1 MSVRILVGDCLDR
14 LRTLPEESVHCVVTS
29 PPYWGLRD
37 YGVQG
42 AIGLEPTF
50 EEHLGTLV
58 TVFREVRRVLRK
70 DGTLWLN
77 YGDSYTAAQGINKD
91 GSPRLPK
98 VPTTIQNVP
107 TDRKP
112 GQQDLPAGW
121 STRKVSRTSRVT
133 RDNNFGLKPKD
144 LVMMPARVA
153 LALQADGWWLRSEIV
168 WHKPNPMPESV
179 RDRPTSAHEKLF
191 LLTKAARYF
200 YDAEAVRVACSPNTH
215 ARRKDRERAPRKG
228 SDTYD
233 RRAGTWKEKRTVAE
247 QAEIGANLRNVWTI
261 ATHPFADAHFAT
273 FPPKL
278 VEPCIKAGTSEKGC
292 CPECGAP
299 RVRVVEADLSQV
311 PTQIVTRRAPVETER
326 VALYLKERRERLG
339 LSKRDV
345 DTKLGT
351 CTLYSWFEGRPAGF
365 QAPTPT
371 QWNKL
376 KTILNLDDRFDE
388 QIYGTVDVEVTE
400 ASTRRAVGVRTYQK
414 AWNALRT
421 TAGWQ
426 PTCEHDTEP
435 VPCTVLDPFGGS
447 GTVALVADRLGRDAI
462 LIELNPEYA
471 EMAERR
477 IHEDAPMFADVE
489 VGA

>member
-1 MSVRILVGDCLDR
+1 MSVRILVGDCLER

-37 YGVQG
+37 YGVAG
-42 AIGLEPTF
+42 AIGLERTLQ
-50 EEHLGTLV
+50 EHIDALV
-58 TVFREVRRVLRK
+58 RVFREVRRVLRS

-144 LVMMPARVA
+144 LMMMPARVT

-200 YDAEAVRVACSPNTH
+200 YDAVAVRVACSPNTH
-215 ARRKDRERAPRKG
+215 ARRKDRERVPRKG

-261 ATHPFADAHFAT
+261 PTHAYPDARFAT

-292 CPECGAP
+292 CSACGAP
-299 RVRVVEADLSQV
+299 WARVTERKQV
-311 PTQIVTRRAPVETER
+311 NPGNRQTNGPRSMERRQESAGFEQRLETQVET
-326 VALYLKERRERLG
+326 L
-339 LSKRDV
+339 
-345 DTKLGT
+345 
-351 CTLYSWFEGRPAGF
+351 
-365 QAPTPT
+365 
-371 QWNKL
+371 
-376 KTILNLDDRFDE
+376 
-388 QIYGTVDVEVTE
+388 
-400 ASTRRAVGVRTYQK
+400 
-414 AWNALRT
+414 
-421 TAGWQ
+421 GWQ

-435 VPCTVLDPFGGS
+435 VHCKVLDPFGGS
-447 GTVALVADRLGRDAI
+447 GTVGLVASRFGRDAI

-477 IHEDAPMFADVE
+477 IYSDAPILADVG
-489 VGA
+489 VSA

>member
-1 MSVRILVGDCLDR
+1 MSVRILVGDCLER

-37 YGVQG
+37 YGVEG

-50 EEHLGTLV
+50 GEHINTIV
-58 TVFREVRRVLRK
+58 TIFREVRRVLRS

-77 YGDSYTAAQGINKD
+77 YGDRYHNGDSL
-91 GSPRLPK
+91 S
-98 VPTTIQNVP
+98 
-107 TDRKP
+107 
-112 GQQDLPAGW
+112 
-121 STRKVSRTSRVT
+121 
-133 RDNNFGLKPKD
+133 GLKPKD

-179 RDRPTSAHEKLF
+179 RDRPTSAHEKIY
-191 LLTKAARYF
+191 LLTKSARYF
-200 YDAEAVRVACSPNTH
+200 YDAEAVREE
-215 ARRKDRERAPRKG
+215 D
-228 SDTYD
+228 
-233 RRAGTWKEKRTVAE
+233 AGTDHPRNILHRPEPSGGIFPPHRGIRTAE
-247 QAEIGANLRNVWTI
+247 GKNGGGRNLRNLWTI
-261 ATHPFADAHFAT
+261 ATHPFSKAHFAT

-376 KTILNLDDRFDE
+376 MNLPR
-388 QIYGTVDVEVTE
+388 Y
-400 ASTRRAVGVRTYQK
+400 
-414 AWNALRT
+414 
-421 TAGWQ
+421 
-426 PTCEHDTEP
+426 
-435 VPCTVLDPFGGS
+435 S
-447 GTVALVADRLGRDAI
+447 GQVSV
-462 LIELNPEYA
+462 
-471 EMAERR
+471 
-477 IHEDAPMFADVE
+477 
-489 VGA
+489 

>member
-1 MSVRILVGDCLDR
+1 MSVRIRVGDCLEQ
-14 LRTLPEESVHCVVTS
+14 LSTLPEESVHCVVTS

-37 YGVQG
+37 YGVEG
-42 AIGLEPTF
+42 AIGLERTLQ
-50 EEHLGTLV
+50 EHIDALV
-58 TVFREVRRVLRK
+58 RVFREVHRVLRK

-77 YGDSYTAAQGINKD
+77 YGDSYAGSWGAQSRGNPCVETSTLSGGQVHAA
-91 GSPRLPK
+91 PK
-98 VPTTIQNVP
+98 GTH
-107 TDRKP
+107 
-112 GQQDLPAGW
+112 
-121 STRKVSRTSRVT
+121 TRSAKRTS
-133 RDNNFGLKPKD
+133 LKPKD
-144 LVMMPARVA
+144 LMMMPARVA

-261 ATHPFADAHFAT
+261 ATHPFPGAHFAT

-435 VPCTVLDPFGGS
+435 APCTVLDPFGGS
-447 GTVALVADRLGRDAI
+447 GTVGLVADRLGRDAI

-471 EMAERR
+471 EIAERR
-477 IHEDAPMFADVE
+477 IYSDAPLLADVG
-489 VGA
+489 VSA

>member
-1 MSVRILVGDCLDR
+1 MSVRILVGDCLEQ

-37 YGVQG
+37 YGVEG
-42 AIGLEPTF
+42 AIGLEPTLQ
-50 EEHLGTLV
+50 EHLETIV

-345 DTKLGT
+345 DT
-351 CTLYSWFEGRPAGF
+351 
-365 QAPTPT
+365 
-371 QWNKL
+371 
-376 KTILNLDDRFDE
+376 
-388 QIYGTVDVEVTE
+388 
-400 ASTRRAVGVRTYQK
+400 
-414 AWNALRT
+414 
-421 TAGWQ
+421 
-426 PTCEHDTEP
+426 
-435 VPCTVLDPFGGS
+435 
-447 GTVALVADRLGRDAI
+447 
-462 LIELNPEYA
+462 
-471 EMAERR
+471 
-477 IHEDAPMFADVE
+477 
-489 VGA
+489 

>member
-1 MSVRILVGDCLDR
+1 MRVRILVGDCLER

-37 YGVQG
+37 YGVAG

-58 TVFREVRRVLRK
+58 TVFREVRRVLRS

-77 YGDSYTAAQGINKD
+77 YGDSYSSGDRSTYRSGASDNK
-91 GSPRLPK
+91 GHLVQNGLARPK
-98 VPTTIQNVP
+98 TP
-107 TDRKP
+107 
-112 GQQDLPAGW
+112 
-121 STRKVSRTSRVT
+121 S
-133 RDNNFGLKPKD
+133 GLKPKD

-200 YDAEAVRVACSPNTH
+200 YDAVAVRVACSPNTH
-215 ARRKDRERAPRKG
+215 ARRKDRERPRKG

-261 ATHPFADAHFAT
+261 ATHAYPGAHFAT

-278 VEPCIKAGTSEKGC
+278 VEPCIKAGTSERGA

-299 RVRVVEADLSQV
+299 WTRVTERKQV
-311 PTQIVTRRAPVETER
+311 NPGNRQTNGPRSMERRQESAGFEQRLETQVET
-326 VALYLKERRERLG
+326 L
-339 LSKRDV
+339 
-345 DTKLGT
+345 
-351 CTLYSWFEGRPAGF
+351 
-365 QAPTPT
+365 
-371 QWNKL
+371 
-376 KTILNLDDRFDE
+376 
-388 QIYGTVDVEVTE
+388 
-400 ASTRRAVGVRTYQK
+400 
-414 AWNALRT
+414 
-421 TAGWQ
+421 GWQ

-435 VPCTVLDPFGGS
+435 VRCKVLDPFGGA
-447 GTVALVADRLGRDAI
+447 GTVGLVASRLGRDAI

-477 IHEDAPMFADVE
+477 IHGDAPLLADVG
-489 VGA
+489 VSA

>member
-1 MSVRILVGDCLDR
+1 MGTEEAVSVRILVGDCLER

-37 YGVQG
+37 YGVAG
-42 AIGLEPTF
+42 AIGLEPTLQ
-50 EEHLGTLV
+50 EHLETIV
-58 TVFREVRRVLRK
+58 TVFREVRRVLRS

-144 LVMMPARVA
+144 LLMMPARVA

-179 RDRPTSAHEKLF
+179 RDRPTSAHEKLY

-200 YDAEAVRVACSPNTH
+200 YDAVPVRVACSPNTH
-215 ARRKDRERAPRKG
+215 ARRKDHE
-228 SDTYD
+228 S
-233 RRAGTWKEKRTVAE
+233 
-247 QAEIGANLRNVWTI
+247 ANLRNVWMI
-261 ATHPFADAHFAT
+261 ATHPFPDAHFAT

-278 VEPCIKAGTSEKGC
+278 VEPCIKAGTSERGA

-299 RVRVVEADLSQV
+299 WTRKTEKQTRFESGSGRSGNAPQGKHEGSEQVESGAYDVRMG
-311 PTQIVTRRAPVETER
+311 PVI
-326 VALYLKERRERLG
+326 
-339 LSKRDV
+339 S
-345 DTKLGT
+345 TKTIGWLPACDCHQLGT
-351 CTLYSWFEGRPAGF
+351 
-365 QAPTPT
+365 
-371 QWNKL
+371 
-376 KTILNLDDRFDE
+376 
-388 QIYGTVDVEVTE
+388 
-400 ASTRRAVGVRTYQK
+400 
-414 AWNALRT
+414 
-421 TAGWQ
+421 
-426 PTCEHDTEP
+426 
-435 VPCTVLDPFGGS
+435 VPCKVLDPFGGS
-447 GTVALVADRLGRDAI
+447 GTVGLVASRLGRDAI

-471 EMAERR
+471 EMAEHR
-477 IHEDAPMFADVE
+477 IHEGAPMFVDVR
-489 VGA
+489 VSA

>member
-1 MSVRILVGDCLDR
+1 MSVRILVGDCLDL

-37 YGVQG
+37 YGVEG
-42 AIGLEPTF
+42 AIGLERTLQ
-50 EEHLGTLV
+50 EHIDALV
-58 TVFREVRRVLRK
+58 RVFREVRRVLRS

-77 YGDSYTAAQGINKD
+77 YGDAYRAKQ
-91 GSPRLPK
+91 L
-98 VPTTIQNVP
+98 
-107 TDRKP
+107 
-112 GQQDLPAGW
+112 L
-121 STRKVSRTSRVT
+121 
-133 RDNNFGLKPKD
+133 
-144 LVMMPARVA
+144 MMPARVA

-261 ATHPFADAHFAT
+261 PTHAYPDAHFAT

-278 VEPCIKAGTSEKGC
+278 VEPCIKAGTSERGA

-299 RVRVVEADLSQV
+299 W
-311 PTQIVTRRAPVETER
+311 TRETEKQTR
-326 VALYLKERRERLG
+326 FESGSGRSGNAPQGKHEGYEQAESG
-339 LSKRDV
+339 TYDV
-345 DTKLGT
+345 RMGPVIST
-351 CTLYSWFEGRPAGF
+351 
-365 QAPTPT
+365 
-371 QWNKL
+371 
-376 KTILNLDDRFDE
+376 KTIGWLPACDCHQR
-388 QIYGTVDVEVTE
+388 GTV
-400 ASTRRAVGVRTYQK
+400 
-414 AWNALRT
+414 
-421 TAGWQ
+421 
-426 PTCEHDTEP
+426 
-435 VPCTVLDPFGGS
+435 PCKVLDPFGGS
-447 GTVALVADRLGRDAI
+447 GTVGLVASRLGRDAI

-477 IHEDAPMFADVE
+477 IYSDAPLLADVG
-489 VGA
+489 VSA